1 MSACR
6 IVITGCLVPAILLD
20 DGGPTFVQKQTSST
34 IVWPHITSQLK
45 LSLQTTKTA
54 SHAFGLTNRSR
65 RGNILNSRVSHWI
78 EVCGGVAVGRK
89 QPTGSINPLTM
100 RLLDIWVGKP
110 LCAFLTLAR
119 AFARLI
125 GLERV
130 YTQPPHRILFIK
142 LIEQG
147 ATVLAY
153 DAVRRAQELVG
164 RENVYFCVLQS
175 NREILD
181 LMGLIPPENVL
192 AIRSESLLLFF
203 IDTIRTLR
211 RARLLSIDAVIDME
225 FFSRAP
231 AVLAYL
237 TGAKYRVGIHRFTA
251 ELPYRG
257 DLMTHRVSY
266 NPYLPVATAYRM
278 LVETLML
285 NPSDKPFPKL
295 SPICVTEPP
304 PQFVPTREEQES
316 VYQMLDSAAH
326 REVRKPIV
334 ILNPNASDIIP
345 LRKWPTEHFIEL
357 GNRLVQSRPDINIVI
372 TGSPAEAAA
381 GKEIAHAI
389 GEDHAVSVAG
399 LTTLRELVVLYTL
412 ADVMITNDS
421 GPAHFACLT
430 DIDIVVL
437 FGPETPML
445 YGPLGDHAHVIW
457 AGLACSP
464 CVSAFNHRLSPCRDN
479 VCMRAITVEQVYT
492 KTMELLERRKD
503 G

>member
-1 MSACR
+1 
-6 IVITGCLVPAILLD
+6 
-20 DGGPTFVQKQTSST
+20 
-34 IVWPHITSQLK
+34 
-45 LSLQTTKTA
+45 
-54 SHAFGLTNRSR
+54 
-65 RGNILNSRVSHWI
+65 
-78 EVCGGVAVGRK
+78 
-89 QPTGSINPLTM
+89 M
-100 RLLDIWVGKP
+100 RLLDIWAGKP
-110 LCAFLTLAR
+110 LCAFLTLMR
-119 AFARLI
+119 TLARLI
-125 GLERV
+125 GRERV
-130 YTQPPHRILFIK
+130 YTQPPRRILFIK

-153 DAVRRAQELVG
+153 DAIRRAQELVG
-164 RENVYFCVLQS
+164 RENVYFCVLQG

-181 LMGLIPPENVL
+181 LMNLIPPENVL
-192 AIRSESLLLFF
+192 AIRSESLASFVV
-203 IDTIRTLR
+203 DAIRTLQQVR
-211 RARLLSIDAVIDME
+211 RLCIDAVIDME

-237 TGAKYRVGIHRFTA
+237 TGAKYRVGTHRFTA

-285 NPSDKPFPKL
+285 NPSDKPLPKL
-295 SPICVTEPP
+295 SPIRVTEPP

-316 VYQMLDSAAH
+316 VYRMLDLAAH
-326 REVRKPIV
+326 RQVQKPIV

-345 LRKWPTEHFIEL
+345 LRKWPTERFIEL
-357 GNRLVQSRPDINIVI
+357 GNRLVQTRPDISIII
-372 TGSPAEAAA
+372 TGSPAEAASGEEMA
-381 GKEIAHAI
+381 RAI
-389 GEDHAVSVAG
+389 GKDRAVSVAG
-399 LTTLRELVVLYTL
+399 LTTLRELAVLYTL

-430 DIDIVVL
+430 NIDVVVL
-437 FGPETPML
+437 FGPETPTL
-445 YGPLGDHAHVIW
+445 YGPLGNRSHVIW

-479 VCMRAITVEQVYT
+479 VCMRAITVEQVYA